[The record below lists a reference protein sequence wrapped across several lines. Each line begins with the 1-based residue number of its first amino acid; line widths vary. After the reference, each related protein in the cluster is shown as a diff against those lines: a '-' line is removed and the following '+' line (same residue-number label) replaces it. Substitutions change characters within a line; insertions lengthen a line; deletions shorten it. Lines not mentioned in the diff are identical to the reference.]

1 MRIIC
6 LILLIVS
13 ALSLRAQE
21 RITAFT
27 SSITVNTDATVHVQE
42 TIEVISTG
50 DTVIHGIVREFP
62 TAYADHYLINYTVGF
77 DVKSVTQDGVSAQF
91 RIESVENGKKLYIG
105 DRDLLLSA
113 GKHTYTI
120 TYTTNRQLGFFKNH
134 DELYWNV
141 TGNGW
146 RLPIDTVHASIQLPP
161 TIPRA
166 SITAEGYTGL
176 QSEQGQNYI
185 YAIDGN
191 RITFSTTQALEPYQG
206 LTVVVTWPKGFVL
219 EPSWNQKLRWFLQD
233 NLFFIWTMLVLLVLL
248 MLVLY
253 CFMIARRKNNQ
264 GTVIPLFY
272 PPTDSTPSVIGF
284 MKERTFKDRLLAAD
298 IVNLAVQGLI
308 KISCEPA
315 GFFNKDRYTL
325 TLVEDSASKKG
336 HLSEYETTLLETLF
350 SRDELLQ
357 GSGTLAI
364 TSQNILTIESAL
376 VKVNKHCRSHTEPYI
391 VTLNK
396 ILYLG
401 YAICGLWF
409 ASMIFGAFFFH
420 NTKEWGICLVILIFI
435 ARQIKRFY
443 RVYTPEGRKV
453 QDQIDGFELYLKT
466 AEIERMNIIGTP
478 PTKTPELYE
487 HYLPYAIALGVEKQW
502 TKQFASVFTAL
513 AQQGHAYTPS
523 WYVGR
528 PFRIN
533 SFASDIGSS
542 FNQAIA
548 SSSNVPGS
556 SSGSGGRGSSGGG
569 GGGGGGGGW

>member
-1 MRIIC
+1 MRIVCC
-6 LILLIVS
+6 LVLLIVS
-13 ALSLRAQE
+13 GLPLSAQK
-21 RITAFT
+21 RITSFK
-27 SSITVNTDATVHVQE
+27 SNVIVNTDATVQVQE
-42 TIEVISTG
+42 TIEVVSTG

-62 TAYADHYLINYTVGF
+62 TAYADHYVINYTVGF
-77 DVKSVTQDGVSAQF
+77 DVKSVTQDGVPAQF
-91 RIESVENGKKLYIG
+91 LLESVENGKKLYIG
-105 DRDLLLSA
+105 NRDLLLSE
-113 GKHTYTI
+113 GKHIYTI
-120 TYTTNRQLGFFKNH
+120 TYTTNRQLGFFNNH

-161 TIPRA
+161 TISSS

-176 QSEQGQNYI
+176 QSEQGKDYT

-191 RITFSTTQALEPYQG
+191 HIAFSSTQALEPYQG
-206 LTVVVTWPKGFVL
+206 LTVVVTWPKGFVH
-219 EPSWNQKLRWFLQD
+219 EPSWYQKLHWFLTD
-233 NLFFIWTMLVLLVLL
+233 NLFLVWTMLVLLLLL

-253 CFMIARRKNNQ
+253 CFMVARRKNKQ

-272 PPTDSTPSVIGF
+272 PPTDFTPSVVGF

-298 IVNLAVQGLI
+298 IVNLAVRGFI

-315 GFFNKDRYTL
+315 GFFSKDTYTL
-325 TLVEDSASKKG
+325 TLVENSASKKEN
-336 HLSEYETTLLETLF
+336 LSEYETTLLETLF

-357 GSGTLAI
+357 GSDTLAI

-376 VKVNKHCRSHTEPYI
+376 VKVNKHSRQQTASYI
-391 VTLNK
+391 VTLNN

-401 YAICGLWF
+401 YALCALWF
-409 ASMIFGAFFFH
+409 VTVIF
-420 NTKEWGICLVILIFI
+420 NTSDWVICLVFLIAL

-513 AQQGHAYTPS
+513 AQEGHAYTPH

-528 PFRIN
+528 PFRFN

-548 SSSNVPGS
+548 SSAKAPGS
-556 SSGSGGRGSSGGG
+556 SSGSSGRGSSGGG